1 MSYLIV
7 KANIVLLPL
16 VVLGT
21 LQSKKR
27 ETFSLAIQTEW

>member
-16 VVLGT
+16 VVGT
-21 LQSKKR
+21 LQSKK
-27 ETFSLAIQTEW
+27 ETFSLVIQTEW